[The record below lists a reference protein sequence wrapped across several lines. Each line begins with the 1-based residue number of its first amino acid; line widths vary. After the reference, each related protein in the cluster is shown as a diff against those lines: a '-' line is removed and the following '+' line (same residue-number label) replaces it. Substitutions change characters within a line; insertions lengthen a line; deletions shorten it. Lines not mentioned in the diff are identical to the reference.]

1 MPILTCVG
9 LLSAGELWLND
20 IPGLT
25 GSLPVAIVPDQ
36 SLEKF
41 GVYLDDDL
49 TTTTL
54 EVDLADLIIG
64 HPNLSKFHLLIIA
77 LFRL

>member
-1 MPILTCVG
+1 MST
-9 LLSAGELWLND
+9 GELWLND
-20 IPGLT
+20 IPGLN
-25 GSLPVAIVPDQ
+25 GSLPVAFLPEQ

-41 GVYLDDDL
+41 GVYLVDDL

-64 HPNLSKFHLLIIA
+64 HPNLSKFHLLVIA
-77 LFRL
+77 LLRIESLS

>member
-1 MPILTCVG
+1 M
-9 LLSAGELWLND
+9 AF
-20 IPGLT
+20 
-25 GSLPVAIVPDQ
+25 LPEQ

-41 GVYLDDDL
+41 GVYLVDDL

-64 HPNLSKFHLLIIA
+64 HPNLSKFHLLVIA
-77 LFRL
+77 LLRIESLS

>member
-1 MPILTCVG
+1 M
-9 LLSAGELWLND
+9 AF
-20 IPGLT
+20 
-25 GSLPVAIVPDQ
+25 LPEQ

-41 GVYLDDDL
+41 GVYLVDDL